1 MKVFVIH
8 YKKMIKR
15 KENILRQFKKFGITD
30 YEFIDIDRSE
40 VFSHDLSKINTSI
53 NPAWIAVFLSH
64 SYAYKQIAN
73 LYDEALILEDD
84 AIMSDDF
91 IEKFT
96 LYRKELDP
104 SFDMLFIGSGCNL
117 HIDNDK
123 IIDGKHIYRK
133 YNDEINCYGGQGAT
147 RCVDSYLVSKNC
159 AEKLCN
165 YIDNIDSSSLVNSET
180 DLWLNKVGKELDLVV
195 YWAEPTICS
204 QGSQIDPN
212 DGRCY

>member
-1 MKVFVIH
+1 
-8 YKKMIKR
+8 MIKR
-15 KENILRQFKKFGITD
+15 KENILRQFKKFGITN

-40 VFSHDLSKINTSI
+40 VFLHDLSKINTSI

-73 LYDEALILEDD
+73 FYEEALILEDD
-84 AIMSDDF
+84 VIMSDDF

-96 LYRKELDP
+96 LYRKEMGS

-117 HIDNDK
+117 HIEDDK

-133 YNDEINCYGGQGAT
+133 YHETNHWGGQGAT

-180 DLWLNKVGKELDLVV
+180 DHWLNKAGKELDLVV
-195 YWAEPTICS
+195 YWAEPTIVL
-204 QGSQIDPN
+204 QGSQNDPN
-212 DGRCY
+212 DSTCY

>member
-1 MKVFVIH
+1 
-8 YKKMIKR
+8 MIKR

-40 VFSHDLSKINTSI
+40 VFSHDLSKINTTI

-64 SYAYKQIAN
+64 SYAYKQIVN
-73 LYDEALILEDD
+73 FYDEALILEDD

-96 LYRKELDP
+96 LYRKEMGS
-104 SFDMLFIGSGCNL
+104 SFDILFIGSGYNL
-117 HIDNDK
+117 HIEDDK
-123 IIDGKHIYRK
+123 IIEGKHIYRK
-133 YNDEINCYGGQGAT
+133 YHESSHWGGQGST

-180 DLWLNKVGKELDLVV
+180 DHWLNKVGKELDLVV
-195 YWAEPTICS
+195 YWAEPTIVL
-204 QGSQIDPN
+204 QGSQNDPN
-212 DGRCY
+212 DSTCY